1 MGKKS
6 ILEILSKCFYNQTI
20 RNLVEIL
27 IEIMK
32 TNEDLC
38 LAFMNLCYLEDNFEY
53 LLMIMLECPDAVAR
67 LNVAILIKFILGK
80 LKIKEKDIL
89 YEVV

>member
-1 MGKKS
+1 MEKVYENAIFVGKKS

-20 RNLVEIL
+20 KSLVEIL

-38 LAFMNLCYLEDNFEY
+38 FTFMQ
-53 LLMIMLECPDAVAR
+53 
-67 LNVAILIKFILGK
+67 
-80 LKIKEKDIL
+80 
-89 YEVV
+89 